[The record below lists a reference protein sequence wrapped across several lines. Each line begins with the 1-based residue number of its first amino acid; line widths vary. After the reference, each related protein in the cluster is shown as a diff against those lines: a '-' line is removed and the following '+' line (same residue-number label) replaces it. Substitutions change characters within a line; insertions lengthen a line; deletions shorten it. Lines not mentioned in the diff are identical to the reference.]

1 MPNTDANV
9 AVQVGHSHYKFN
21 TFKWP
26 NLSFNL
32 MDISDKESI
41 IMQVVEEDPGINKTN
56 LAGRVKNHMSKDT
69 AAKAIERLVE
79 KGDII
84 QRREGKAMRHFPYEA
99 DDKKLKENLADVLD
113 RQIKNLSDVKD
124 ELPTYTYDLLNAL
137 HNKISYQ
144 SDELKRAK
152 ESWENELKFEHGIE
166 DYKHQYKTY
175 RGDVQKLL
183 AKNLVDYP
191 IRNRINMCLKIM
203 QCRVGNSARKRFGLI
218 KQREKYGR
226 GEKRKSLSE
235 RIAKLDEDIDEWFFY
250 TSQLYHKLEWMGR
263 TKSGESP
270 NPFGPQPMWM
280 LNSVKQDRKQFQNKV
295 EEVLND
301 AGKRYADGPE
311 YWRVAESAL
320 KNMTT
325 QLTSMEN
332 DLVKAEKAL
341 HEAFMESISD
351 EQGRELYQFIVK
363 TEKFL
368 GIERTDD
375 RVGII

>member
-9 AVQVGHSHYKFN
+9 AVQVGHSHYRFN

-32 MDISDKESI
+32 MDMSDKESI

-56 LAGRVKNHMSKDT
+56 LAGRVKDHMSKDT

-79 KGDII
+79 RGDII

-99 DDKKLKENLADVLD
+99 DEKKLKENLADVLG
-113 RQIKNLSDVKD
+113 RQIKNLLNIQD
-124 ELPTYTYDLLNAL
+124 ELPTYTYEILNTL
-137 HNKISYQ
+137 HNKISRQ
-144 SDELKRAK
+144 SEDLNWTK
-152 ESWENELKFEHGIE
+152 ERLENELKFEHSVD
-166 DYKHQYKTY
+166 DYVHEYKMY
-175 RGDVQKLL
+175 RDDVRKMA
-183 AKNLVDYP
+183 AKNLVDFHT
-191 IRNRINMCLKIM
+191 RHRICKCLEIM
-203 QCRVGNSARKRFGLI
+203 QYRVGKNARKRFELI

-235 RIAKLDEDIDEWFFY
+235 RIAKLDEDIGEWFFY
-250 TSQLYHKLEWMGR
+250 TSQLWHKLESMGR

-280 LNSVKQDRKQFQNKV
+280 LNRVNQDRKQFQNKV

-320 KNMTT
+320 KNVAT